1 MGMRFRLV
9 CAAFFIALV
18 GQVGFVDQSRAQ
30 DKFTLRFGTLDGPK
44 TIIGEGQDWYLKRV
58 EELSGGRIKFE
69 SYWSQSLVPARE
81 LLDAL
86 NTGVADVSFL
96 IPGYFPSKLPL
107 LTVATLPTTYTE
119 TYTFGM
125 AVHDLVLATPA
136 ISDEMAEWGA
146 VYLTSA
152 PFPPFYLLSKTPID
166 SVDDLKG
173 MKVRT
178 FGGMANIMKGFGAT
192 VVSLPTP
199 EVYTALQR
207 GTVDAAIYPPLLIT
221 DFKFHETAKYLW
233 AQPIGSNTSVIGIR
247 KAKWDSFPDDLKAI
261 FRKAAIEHQVAYHR
275 IVQVEGNEGSAVKT
289 LSDAGVKITPGSEDA
304 TKRINAQIEPIW
316 ANWIAKME
324 KDGEPGQAVA
334 DRYRALLAKYSTG
347 VPK

>member
-1 MGMRFRLV
+1 MVKRIYLL
-9 CAAFFIALV
+9 CAVVLFALV
-18 GQVGFVDQSRAQ
+18 GQVGFIGQSEAQ
-30 DKFTLRFGTLDGPK
+30 EKFTLRFGTLDGPD
-44 TIIGEGQDWYLKRV
+44 TIIGRGQAWYLNRV
-58 EELSGGRIKFE
+58 EELSGGRVKFE

-86 NTGVADVSFL
+86 NTGVSDVSFL

-107 LTVATLPTTYTE
+107 LTVATLPTTYSE
-119 TYTFGM
+119 TFTFGM
-125 AVHDLVLATPA
+125 ATHDLVLETPA
-136 ISDEMAEWGA
+136 ISDQMAKWGA

-152 PFPPFYLLSKTPID
+152 PFPPFYLLSKTSID

-178 FGGMANIMKGFGAT
+178 FGGMASIMKGFGAT

-199 EVYTALQR
+199 DVYTALQR
-207 GTVDAAIYPPLLIT
+207 GTVDAAIYPPLLIA
-221 DFKFHETAKYLW
+221 DFKFHETAKHLW
-233 AQPIGSNTSVIGIR
+233 AQPIGSVVSVIGMR

-289 LSDAGVKITPGSEDA
+289 LNDAGVKITPGSADA

-316 ANWIAKME
+316 AKWIADME
-324 KDGEPGQAVA
+324 KNGEPGQAVA
-334 DRYRALLAKYSTG
+334 DKYRALLTKYSAG
-347 VPK
+347 LPK